1 MTLEETNHKDLEAL
15 KQSKFALLR
24 ERDLLLEELGRRAK
38 VIDSQNAVLYAH
50 KQLHEEIVNRI
61 SQKDIL
67 DDTDLKIIDLLNNV
81 TR

>member
-1 MTLEETNHKDLEAL
+1 MTLDETNHNDSEAL
-15 KQSKFALLR
+15 KQTKFALLR

-61 SQKDIL
+61 SQKDVL
-67 DDTDLKIIDLLNNV
+67 DDTDLKIIDLLNN
-81 TR
+81 TTQ